1 MKNNNA
7 LLIILGI
14 VLVLGIAMLPW
25 SGSNWGLCSMMGN
38 WNYGSGG
45 YGYGQLISWI
55 TNIAVLILIVL
66 GITWLYKNIGSKK

>member
-1 MKNNNA
+1 MKNNNT

-25 SGSNWGLCSMMGN
+25 SGSNWGFCNMMEN

-45 YGYGQLISWI
+45 YGIGKLISQI
-55 TNIAVLILIVL
+55 TNIGILIFIVL
-66 GITWLYKNIGSKK
+66 GIAWLIKQIQKK